1 MGVAVGAKIG
11 EAEIG
16 IVVEETVAEQIKAT
30 WFVWGEVV
38 TTYPIDAGP
47 EFVVGVVVGLRVV
60 SVANESGDFVDGLAE
75 DEDIFFANLLENFDI
90 GPVESSDGQGTV
102 EGEFHIA
109 RATGFFS
116 SGGDLFGEIGGGDDS
131 LGEADAIVWE
141 KDNLEFVVDAGIGVD
156 HGGDGI
162 DRFDDTLCEVVA
174 GSGFGGED
182 EDAWGDIEM
191 GRLEKASIEGEN
203 VEEIEVLPFVFVEP
217 LNLDIEEG
225 GRVDGDVA
233 VLLDQAGEADF
244 VGMFDGH
251 ELLLK
256 LGVIGKGFEV
266 AELIEVPFP
275 AVADRAGDQVTE
287 EGIASE
293 KPASRGDA
301 IGFVIKLSWVEGVEI
316 GEEITLDQLGVN
328 GRYAIDGKATDDA
341 KIGHA
346 NILDVA
352 FFDDRHGSFF

>member
-30 WFVWGEVV
+30 WFIWGEVV

-60 SVANESGDFVDGLAE
+60 SVANERGDFVDGLAE

-109 RATGFFS
+109 RAAGFFS

-191 GRLEKASIEGEN
+191 GRLEQAPIEGEN

-225 GRVDGDVA
+225 GWVDGDVA
-233 VLLDQAGEADF
+233 VLLDQAGEADL
-244 VGMFDGH
+244 VGMFDSH
-251 ELLLK
+251 EFLLK
-256 LGVIGKGFEV
+256 LGIIGKGFEV

-275 AVADRAGDQVTE
+275 AVTDRAGDQVTE
-287 EGIASE
+287 KGITS
-293 KPASRGDA
+293 
-301 IGFVIKLSWVEGVEI
+301 
-316 GEEITLDQLGVN
+316 
-328 GRYAIDGKATDDA
+328 
-341 KIGHA
+341 
-346 NILDVA
+346 
-352 FFDDRHGSFF
+352 